1 MSSSGAF
8 VVTKE
13 YQRFTEFV
21 DAVRRDRYIG
31 LCYGPPGVGKTLSA
45 RHYADWDSIHPYLQ
59 RRQRGLERYPRAIA
73 PARLDSSCTVVWTP
87 PVVIAPSQVHHQVL
101 GSCTALDE
109 AIQERHRTEWKRRPA
124 FRFSY
129 VELLVVDEADR
140 LKTAALETLRDLYDR
155 TALGLVLIGMP
166 GMQRRLAR
174 YPQLYSRVGFAHEF
188 RPLATDE
195 VTSVVTNHWRELG
208 LQVPSGEFNDP
219 DAVAAVVR
227 TTGGNFRLIQ
237 RLFAQ
242 ITRILD
248 VNHMDV
254 VTKDVVEAA
263 RGSLII
269 GPP

>member
-1 MSSSGAF
+1 
-8 VVTKE
+8 
-13 YQRFTEFV
+13 
-21 DAVRRDRYIG
+21 
-31 LCYGPPGVGKTLSA
+31 
-45 RHYADWDSIHPYLQ
+45 
-59 RRQRGLERYPRAIA
+59 
-73 PARLDSSCTVVWTP
+73 
-87 PVVIAPSQVHHQVL
+87 
-101 GSCTALDE
+101 LDE
-109 AIQERHRTEWKRRPA
+109 AIQERHRTEWRRRPA
-124 FRFSY
+124 FRFPY
-129 VELLVVDEADR
+129 VELLIVDEADR

-248 VNHMDV
+248 INRMDV
-254 VTKDVVEAA
+254 VTKEVVEAA

>member
-1 MSSSGAF
+1 MF

-13 YQRFTEFV
+13 YQRFTEFL

-45 RHYADWDSIHPYLQ
+45 RHYADWDSVHPYLQ
-59 RRQRGLERYPRAIA
+59 RRQRGLERYPSAIA
-73 PARLDSSCTVVWTP
+73 PARLDCSCTVVWTP
-87 PVVIAPSQVHHQVL
+87 PVVIAPTQLHQQVL
-101 GSCTALDE
+101 GACTALDE
-109 AIQERHRTEWKRRPA
+109 AIQERHRTEWRRRPA
-124 FRFSY
+124 FRFPY

-140 LKTAALETLRDLYDR
+140 LKTTALETLRDLYDR

-188 RPLATDE
+188 RALATDE

-219 DAVAAVVR
+219 EAIAAVVR

-248 VNHMDV
+248 VNQMDV

>member
-1 MSSSGAF
+1 
-8 VVTKE
+8 
-13 YQRFTEFV
+13 
-21 DAVRRDRYIG
+21 
-31 LCYGPPGVGKTLSA
+31 
-45 RHYADWDSIHPYLQ
+45 
-59 RRQRGLERYPRAIA
+59 
-73 PARLDSSCTVVWTP
+73 
-87 PVVIAPSQVHHQVL
+87 
-101 GSCTALDE
+101 LDE

-140 LKTAALETLRDLYDR
+140 LKTAAQTLRDLYDR

-166 GMQRRLAR
+166 GMQRHLAR
-174 YPQLYSRVGFAHEF
+174 YPQPYSRVGFAHEF

-195 VTSVVTNHWRELG
+195 VTSVVTNHWREVG

-248 VNHMDV
+248 VNRMDV